1 MPLAQKPAVG
11 SPSRVAFAG
20 DPTII
25 GDVVLN
31 PDGTIVGGGGGGGG
45 DVSIVSP
52 FGQALMAVSIPVVLA
67 SDQTAIPYNLTQVGG
82 ATFALGQTTMAASL
96 PIALA
101 SDQTPVPTNLTQV
114 GGSAI
119 TLGIQTSSTCFPVV
133 IAQDQGAITVSQ
145 SSDAWLV
152 QGRKLASTAN
162 TANRFI
168 NIGANSTLNVKSSTG
183 NIFSLYCNNANAA
196 SRYIQIHNTATVPAG
211 GAAPVLSFLI
221 PPTSQ
226 IIVGTDF
233 FTNEGLNL
241 STGIAFAFSTT
252 RDTYTA
258 GSASDQQTSVNYV

>member
-1 MPLAQKPAVG
+1 MSDSLSGQSTIAFGLRPPLFAWPILTVGLTPGGVAV
-11 SPSRVAFAG
+11 PIQVA
-20 DPTII
+20 
-25 GDVVLN
+25 
-31 PDGTIVGGGGGGGG
+31 PDGTVQVSGG
-45 DVSIVSP
+45 VSGETNVVITGP
-52 FGQALMAVSIPVVLA
+52 LGQAAMAVSIPVVLA
-67 SDQTAIPYNLTQVGG
+67 SDQTPVPGNLTQVGG
-82 ATFALGQTTMAASL
+82 AAIILGLQSAAACL
-96 PIALA
+96 
-101 SDQTPVPTNLTQV
+101 
-114 GGSAI
+114 
-119 TLGIQTSSTCFPVV
+119 PVV

-168 NIGANSTLNVKSSTG
+168 NIGANATLNVKSSTG

-196 SRYIQIHNTATVPAG
+196 SRYIQIHNTATIPAG